1 MADCCCRSSLQQHV
15 SKDALFDGLM
25 LTQYI
30 KPVVMV
36 VWKQSVTQQQNFI
49 CSTNSGYIKLG

>member
-1 MADCCCRSSLQQHV
+1 MADCHCRSSPQQHV

-25 LTQYI
+25 RTQYM

-36 VWKQSVTQQQNFI
+36 VWKQSVTAAKFHLFH
-49 CSTNSGYIKLG
+49 KLRID

>member
-1 MADCCCRSSLQQHV
+1 MADCCCRSLLQQHV

-36 VWKQSVTQQQNFI
+36 VWKQSVT
-49 CSTNSGYIKLG
+49 

>member
-1 MADCCCRSSLQQHV
+1 MADCCCRSSLQHV
-15 SKDALFDGLM
+15 SRDALFDALM
-25 LTQYI
+25 ITQYI

>member
-1 MADCCCRSSLQQHV
+1 MADYCCRSSLQLHV